1 MDNKTYSAAI
11 LIFKMRYAIFF
22 MMVTLLY
29 GYSRHFSLVMM
40 IKVKYIYKWRKS
52 VLCTLIKRQGIVDN
66 QVTRLRENYVA
77 YLERQRNKHI
87 FRVFHYI
94 Y

>member
-40 IKVKYIYKWRKS
+40 IKVKYIYKWRKC
-52 VLCTLIKRQGIVDN
+52 VFCTLIKIA
-66 QVTRLRENYVA
+66 RERKRFSEVICQ
-77 YLERQRNKHI
+77 LIKSRKIR
-87 FRVFHYI
+87 
-94 Y
+94 